1 MLPKILMQETHISG
15 LDVWVRS
22 LSGLVGEESWEDVDL
37 PFLTPSIVD
46 ILHVLPETQ
55 WNIGHRRFLD
65 V

>member
-1 MLPKILMQETHISG
+1 MLPQILMQQTHISG

-22 LSGLVGEESWEDVDL
+22 LPGLVGEESWENVDL
-37 PFLTPSIVD
+37 PFLPPNVKD
-46 ILHVLPETQ
+46 ILDVLPETQ